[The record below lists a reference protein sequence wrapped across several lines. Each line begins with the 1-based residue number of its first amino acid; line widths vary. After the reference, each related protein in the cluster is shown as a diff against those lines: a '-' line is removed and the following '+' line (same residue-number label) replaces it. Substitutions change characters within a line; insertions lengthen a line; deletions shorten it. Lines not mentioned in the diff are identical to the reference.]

1 MFRLL
6 GRRFG
11 GLNRFLRIVSLF
23 ATIAMVLTGRS
34 RKANA
39 TEQPVRT
46 RTTEL

>member
-11 GLNRFLRIVSLF
+11 GLNRFFRLVSLL
-23 ATIAMVLTGRS
+23 ATVVMVLTGRS
-34 RKANA
+34 RKAAA

-46 RTTEL
+46 RATEL